1 MNSLSKRTWVIVGI
15 VAVLWAGTQ
24 LFTDPEEGNRRDR
37 VGSRIE
43 QPGNDKVLRS
53 FHQELVAL
61 RNRLARVENLQPSLS
76 LLQDRLSQLEVTQ
89 RDLRAELGAELLRDD
104 RFAYGEQ
111 IDGSAVPPD
120 GSEGERAQNLLA
132 HVETHFWQESDDPTW
147 SRDTETSIAQ
157 ALTSAAFDASRL
169 LAADCRTTLCQVE
182 VSHESEVAQEGF
194 INTFP
199 FVLSFETEVFYQHI
213 DDGSSMPRTVMYMAR
228 AGQQLPVP
236 TQ

>member
-15 VAVLWAGTQ
+15 VAVFWAGTQ
-24 LFTDPEEGNRRDR
+24 LFTDPEEGNRQDR
-37 VGSRIE
+37 VGSRRE
-43 QPGNDKVLRS
+43 QPGNDKVLRG
-53 FHQELVAL
+53 FHQELAAL

-76 LLQDRLSQLEVTQ
+76 LLQDQLTRLEVTQ
-89 RDLRAELGAELLRDD
+89 RDLQAELGAESLQDD
-104 RFAYGEQ
+104 RFAHGEQ
-111 IDGSAVPPD
+111 INGSAVAPD
-120 GSEGERAQNLLA
+120 SSEGERAQNLLA

-147 SRDTETSIAQ
+147 SRGTETSIAH

-194 INTFP
+194 IDTFP
-199 FVLSFETEVFYQHI
+199 FALSFETEVFYQHI
-213 DDGSSMPRTVMYMAR
+213 DDGRSIPRTVMYMAR
-228 AGQQLPVP
+228 AGQRLPVP